1 MERKEIIAVL
11 KDYKE
16 EFAEQYGIQEIG
28 IFGSVARDE
37 TRGESDVDVFVRI
50 LKPDLFMLAGIK
62 QDLEEKLHRPVDI
75 VRYRENMNHFL
86 KNRIDSEG
94 VYA

>member
-1 MERKEIIAVL
+1 MGRAEIIAIL
-11 KDYKE
+11 KNYKE

-28 IFGSVARDE
+28 IFGSFARDDA
-37 TRGESDVDVFVRI
+37 RGDSDVDVFVRI

-62 QDLEEKLHRPVDI
+62 QDLEERFHMPVDI
-75 VRYRENMNHFL
+75 VRYRENMNQFL
-86 KNRIDSEG
+86 KNRIDRES